1 MQISE
6 LAFEKIK
13 AFEGC
18 RLTAYQDAAGVW
30 THQATRMGIHQIF
43 LSMLI

>member
-6 LAFEKIK
+6 LALQKIK
-13 AFEGC
+13 DFEGC

-30 THQATRMGIHQIF
+30 TIGYGHTKGVSSRWRRR
-43 LSMLI
+43 